1 MSHTFAFER
10 VGIVGLGLMGGSLA
24 RGLRVLDNGPRIV
37 AFNRHREDAERALA
51 DGVIDAVA
59 STAVEA
65 VEGQDLVVYATP
77 LDVVR
82 EMMEAHSEGWGDA
95 TVTDVA
101 GLKGPLLRDTAEL
114 GFAAQFVGSHPMA
127 GGTATGYESSSA
139 DLFSGE
145 TVFICGGEADSE
157 RIGAVQS
164 MWQSMGA
171 RVRPIDAD
179 AHDRLM
185 VWASHLPQ
193 LISNVV
199 ARAMAEAGLSVKDL
213 GPGGRDLTRL
223 AESSPAMWSSLLDEA
238 SEENIRA
245 IESVQ
250 SGLDVLREALSERS
264 LDEVAE
270 LMRTTREWRKEQ

>member
-1 MSHTFAFER
+1 MSRVFAFER
-10 VGIVGLGLMGGSLA
+10 VGIVGLGLIGGSLA
-24 RGLRVLDNGPRIV
+24 RALHVLDHGPRIV
-37 AFNRHREDAERALA
+37 AFNRNRDDADRALA

-59 STAVEA
+59 GTVEEA

-77 LDVVR
+77 LDVAR
-82 EMMEAHSEGWGDA
+82 EMMRAHSEGWGDA

-101 GLKGPLLRDTAEL
+101 GLKEPLLRETGEL

-127 GGTATGYESSSA
+127 GGTASGYEASSA

-145 TVFICGGEADSE
+145 TVFVCGGEAESE
-157 RIGAVQS
+157 RIEAVQS
-164 MWQSMGA
+164 MWNAMGA

-179 AHDRLM
+179 DHDRLM

-199 ARAMAEAGLSVKDL
+199 AGAMAEAGLSVRDL

-223 AESSPAMWSSLLDEA
+223 AESSPEMWTSLLEGA
-238 SEENIRA
+238 SKENLRA

-250 SGLDVLREALSERS
+250 SGLDILRAALSEGS

-270 LMRTTREWRKEQ
+270 LMRATQEWRKEQ

>member
-1 MSHTFAFER
+1 MTGGFALER
-10 VGIVGLGLMGGSLA
+10 VGIVGLGLIGGSLA
-24 RGLRVLDNGPRIV
+24 RALRLLDDGPRIV
-37 AFNRHREDAERALA
+37 AFNRHRYDADRALA

-59 STAVEA
+59 GTVEEA

-82 EMMEAHSEGWGDA
+82 EMMRAHSAGWGDA

-101 GLKGPLLRDTAEL
+101 GLKGPLVRETAEL
-114 GFAAQFVGSHPMA
+114 GFAAQFVGSHPFA
-127 GGTATGYESSSA
+127 GGTASGYGASSA

-145 TVFICGGEADSE
+145 TVFVCGGEAEGE
-157 RIGAVQS
+157 RIASVQS
-164 MWQSMGA
+164 MWQAMGA

-199 ARAMAEAGLSVKDL
+199 ARAMAEAGLNVEDL

-223 AESSPAMWSSLLDEA
+223 AESSPEMWTSLLDEA
-238 SEENIRA
+238 SEENVRA

-250 SGLDVLREALSERS
+250 GGLDALHQALAERS
-264 LDEVAE
+264 LEDVAE
-270 LMRTTREWRKEQ
+270 LMRVTREWRREQ

>member
-1 MSHTFAFER
+1 MSRVFAFER
-10 VGIVGLGLMGGSLA
+10 VGIVGLGFIGGSLA
-24 RGLRVLDNGPRIV
+24 RALHVLDHGPRVV
-37 AFNRHREDAERALA
+37 AFNRNRDDADRALA

-59 STAVEA
+59 GTVEEA

-77 LDVVR
+77 LDVAR
-82 EMMEAHSEGWGDA
+82 EMMRAHSEGWGDA

-101 GLKGPLLRDTAEL
+101 GLKEPLLRETGEL

-127 GGTATGYESSSA
+127 GGTASGYEASSA

-145 TVFICGGEADSE
+145 TVFVCGGEAESE

-164 MWQSMGA
+164 MWNATGA

-179 AHDRLM
+179 DHDRLM

-199 ARAMAEAGLSVKDL
+199 AGAMAEAGLSVKDL

-223 AESSPAMWSSLLDEA
+223 AESSPEVWISLLDGA
-238 SEENIRA
+238 SEKNLRA

-250 SGLDVLREALSERS
+250 SGLDILRAALSEGS

-270 LMRTTREWRKEQ
+270 LMRATREWRKEQ

>member
-1 MSHTFAFER
+1 MSRVFAFER
-10 VGIVGLGLMGGSLA
+10 VGIVGLGLIGGSLA
-24 RGLRVLDNGPRIV
+24 RALHVLDHGPRIV
-37 AFNRHREDAERALA
+37 AFNRNRDDADRALA

-59 STAVEA
+59 GTVEEA

-77 LDVVR
+77 LDVAR
-82 EMMEAHSEGWGDA
+82 EMMRAHSEGWGDA

-101 GLKGPLLRDTAEL
+101 GLKEPLLRETGEL

-127 GGTATGYESSSA
+127 GGTASGYEASSA

-145 TVFICGGEADSE
+145 TVFVCGGEAESE
-157 RIGAVQS
+157 RIEAVQS
-164 MWQSMGA
+164 MWNAMGA

-179 AHDRLM
+179 DHDRLM

-199 ARAMAEAGLSVKDL
+199 AGAMAEAGLSVKDL

-223 AESSPAMWSSLLDEA
+223 AESSPEVWTSLLEGA
-238 SEENIRA
+238 SEENLRA
-245 IESVQ
+245 IESVH
-250 SGLDVLREALSERS
+250 SGLDILRAALSEGS

-270 LMRTTREWRKEQ
+270 LMRATREWRKEQ

>member
-1 MSHTFAFER
+1 MSRVFAFER
-10 VGIVGLGLMGGSLA
+10 VGIVGLGLIGGSLA
-24 RGLRVLDNGPRIV
+24 RALHVLDHGPRIV
-37 AFNRHREDAERALA
+37 AFNRNRDAADRALA

-59 STAVEA
+59 GTVEEA

-77 LDVVR
+77 LDVAR
-82 EMMEAHSEGWGDA
+82 EMMRAHSEGWGDA

-101 GLKGPLLRDTAEL
+101 GLKEPLLRETGEL

-127 GGTATGYESSSA
+127 GGTASGYEASSA

-145 TVFICGGEADSE
+145 TVFVCGGEAESE
-157 RIGAVQS
+157 RIEAVQS
-164 MWQSMGA
+164 MWNAMGA

-179 AHDRLM
+179 DHDRLM

-199 ARAMAEAGLSVKDL
+199 AGAMAEAGLSVRDL

-223 AESSPAMWSSLLDEA
+223 AESSPEMWTSLLDGA
-238 SEENIRA
+238 SEENLRA

-250 SGLDVLREALSERS
+250 SGLDLLRAALSEGS

-270 LMRTTREWRKEQ
+270 LMRATQEWRKEQ

>member
-1 MSHTFAFER
+1 MSGEFTFER
-10 VGIVGLGLMGGSLA
+10 VGIVGLGLIGGSLA
-24 RGLRVLDNGPRIV
+24 RALHLLDDGPRIV
-37 AFNRHREDAERALA
+37 AFNRNRSDAERALA

-59 STAVEA
+59 DGRTEA

-82 EMMEAHSEGWGDA
+82 EMMRADSEGWGDA

-101 GLKGPLLRDTAEL
+101 GLKGPLIREASKL

-127 GGTATGYESSSA
+127 GGTASGYEVSSA
-139 DLFSGE
+139 HLFSGE
-145 TVFICGGEADSE
+145 TVFVCGAEAGSE
-157 RIGAVQS
+157 RIGAVES
-164 MWQSMGA
+164 MWQALGA
-171 RVRPIDAD
+171 RVRTIDAD

-199 ARAMAEAGLSVKDL
+199 ARAMSEAGLTMSDL

-223 AESSPAMWSSLLDEA
+223 AESSPEVWTGLFNEA
-238 SEENIRA
+238 SEDNLLA
-245 IESVQ
+245 IDSVQ
-250 SGLDVLREALSERS
+250 AGLAAVRAALSERS
-264 LDEVAE
+264 IEPLAE
-270 LMRTTREWRKEQ
+270 LMRATQEWRRER

>member
-1 MSHTFAFER
+1 MSRVFAFER

-24 RGLRVLDNGPRIV
+24 RALHVLDHGPRIV
-37 AFNRHREDAERALA
+37 AFNRNRDDADRALA

-59 STAVEA
+59 GTVEEA

-77 LDVVR
+77 LDVAR
-82 EMMEAHSEGWGDA
+82 EMMRAHSEGWGDA

-101 GLKGPLLRDTAEL
+101 GLKEPLLRETGEL
-114 GFAAQFVGSHPMA
+114 GFAAQFVGSHPMT
-127 GGTATGYESSSA
+127 GGTASGYEASSA

-145 TVFICGGEADSE
+145 TVFVCGGEAESE

-164 MWQSMGA
+164 MWKAMGA

-179 AHDRLM
+179 DHDRLM

-199 ARAMAEAGLSVKDL
+199 AGAMAEAGLSVKDL

-223 AESSPAMWSSLLDEA
+223 AESSPEVWTSLLDGA
-238 SEENIRA
+238 SEENLRA

-250 SGLDVLREALSERS
+250 SGLDILRAALSEGS

-270 LMRTTREWRKEQ
+270 LMRATREWRKEQ

>member
-1 MSHTFAFER
+1 MSRVFAFER

-24 RGLRVLDNGPRIV
+24 RALHVLDDGPRIV
-37 AFNRHREDAERALA
+37 AFNRNRDEADRALA

-59 STAVEA
+59 GTAEEA
-65 VEGQDLVVYATP
+65 VDGQDLVVYATP
-77 LDVVR
+77 LHVAR
-82 EMMEAHSEGWGDA
+82 EMMRAHSEGWGDA

-101 GLKGPLLRDTAEL
+101 GLKGPLLREAAAL
-114 GFAAQFVGSHPMA
+114 GFAGQFVGSHPMA
-127 GGTATGYESSSA
+127 GGTASGYEASSA

-145 TVFICGGEADSE
+145 TVFVCGGEAENE
-157 RIGAVQS
+157 RSGAVQS
-164 MWQSMGA
+164 MWQVMGA
-171 RVRPIDAD
+171 NVRTIDAD
-179 AHDRLM
+179 THDRLM

-199 ARAMAEAGLSVKDL
+199 AGAMAEAGLSVEDL

-223 AESSPAMWSSLLDEA
+223 AESSPDVWISLLDEA
-238 SEENIRA
+238 SEENVRA

-250 SGLDVLREALSERS
+250 NRLDLLRAALSERS

-270 LMRTTREWRKEQ
+270 LMRATREWRREE